1 MSNQE
6 DDGEGATRL
15 EQIYTTPSAEEL
27 RQVVTDQLDL
37 QAGEAVLSVGCGPGF
52 ELVALAEAVGERGHV
67 HGIDIDEETLASA
80 EDRCGDLPQVT
91 LERGDA
97 TDLPVADESYD
108 VAVAKQVYQFVDDID
123 AAVSELHRV
132 LCPGGRAAVV
142 AGDVDTQVIHS
153 SDRTRTKRAS
163 EAVRDARPTP
173 HLGSRLTSY
182 LDDAG
187 LTVEHIEPKPTLHT
201 EINERVAQGIEARR
215 EILEAD
221 ESFDQS
227 EIEAWEQDLRDLDE
241 AGETFVYES
250 QFVYIA
256 RKPE

>member
-1 MSNQE
+1 MTNRDNE
-6 DDGEGATRL
+6 EGETKL
-15 EQIYTTPSAEEL
+15 ERMYTTPNAKEL
-27 RQVVTDQLDL
+27 RQLVTDQLDL
-37 QAGEAVLSVGCGPGF
+37 QAGEAVLSIGCGPGF
-52 ELVALAEAVGERGHV
+52 ELAALAEAVGERGHV
-67 HGIDIDEETLASA
+67 HGIDIDEEALAVA
-80 EDRCGDLPQVT
+80 EVRCGELPQVT
-91 LERGDA
+91 LEQGDA
-97 TDLPVADESYD
+97 TDLPIADASYD
-108 VAVAKQVYQFVDDID
+108 AAVTKQVYQFIDDID
-123 AAVSELHRV
+123 AAMGELHRV
-132 LCPGGRAAVV
+132 LRPGGRAAVV
-142 AGDVDTQVIHS
+142 EGDVDAQVIYS
-153 SDRTRTKRAS
+153 SNRTRTKRAS

-182 LDDAG
+182 LNDVG

-241 AGETFVYES
+241 AGEAFIFMP

-256 RKPE
+256 RRFE